1 MTTMATNPMHT
12 TIICHVSFHGFH
24 GIVLSDKLKR
34 ALVANHQGVHNGVYI
49 PAGAVLITT
58 KDFFG
63 FIKVCLVFALSV
75 YFRLSVAIFFF
86 LSTKV

>member
-1 MTTMATNPMHT
+1 M
-12 TIICHVSFHGFH
+12 V
-24 GIVLSDKLKR
+24 IVLSDKLKR

-75 YFRLSVAIFFF
+75 
-86 LSTKV
+86 